1 MNRAMYYTQECST
14 CGRRLEVRVELLGR
28 RVECPHC
35 HSQFV
40 AQDPQTLERDQRFV
54 NSLAWMARADALLS
68 MGQSGRAA
76 S

>member
-1 MNRAMYYTQECST
+1 MLRSAYFVQECST

-40 AQDPQTLERDQRFV
+40 AQQLARPSQAANLED
-54 NSLAWMARADALLS
+54 SAWAARADALLS
-68 MGQSGRAA
+68 MPPASRAA